1 MKKLIIVFATLIAIT
16 TGFFSTSTFAQEF
29 WKTWGPWYF
38 TDQVEHWGNQPTIC
52 YYQRDT
58 VWYSPGLGIN
68 YGSDST
74 NITIPKGQNCPATIP
89 E

>member
-1 MKKLIIVFATLIAIT
+1 MKKLIIVFATLITIT
-16 TGFFSTSTFAQEF
+16 TGFSTSAFAQEP